1 MLSDMAH
8 HFTLGLL
15 RLTAGSTAIAVVTAT
30 SRGPRPL
37 VGRCVITV
45 WFCTGRILP
54 DIIFT
59 RLSDGRRNLQTR
71 CSLHV
76 EDLLVQREARLA
88 HCVLSGRLQCEGYY
102 HIPFCNLLHL

>member
-1 MLSDMAH
+1 MAH

-15 RLTAGSTAIAVVTAT
+15 RLTARSTAIAVVTAT
-30 SRGPRPL
+30 SRGPHAL
-37 VGRCVITV
+37 FERCVITI
-45 WFCTGRILP
+45 WFCTGRILLEMV
-54 DIIFT
+54 FT

-76 EDLLVQREARLA
+76 EDLLVQRETRLA
-88 HCVLSGRLQCEGYY
+88 HGVLSGRLQSEGYY